1 MKRFFGWELMQPARK
16 QPGIATRRRQISVVG
31 RFEHP
36 ILKRQRD
43 IGNRAVTRWLLSHEQ
58 RTSVRVAQLRNG
70 GAAFAL
76 NRWPG
81 SEAESE
87 EESDNWYTVKPGNSL
102 SLIAADVYGDLTKW
116 PAIFDANRDL
126 IENENRIEIGW
137 RLFIPPIEVAASLAE
152 QSMKGMDMAVKNLE
166 FAGECELDPTDWE
179 PIGHENFR
187 LKPRRSASEAVNAIF
202 SGGTAMDCACAL
214 WVSLAYSVLNTV
226 GPDRFD
232 RAMGKAGETNQNL
245 VLGKRVARAEEGL
258 MKDLIDKP
266 KPETV
271 DDLLPGDAVY
281 FKNTADIH
289 KKHPG
294 SPWQGENT
302 IYKGNGRFTGHG
314 VDTQDADTIVKILA
328 DEYNKPPTP
337 KEKADPDYD
346 WTYRWHRVD
355 VSEIPGIQW
364 HSVLRLHAESV
375 ELL

>member
-1 MKRFFGWELMQPARK
+1 MKRFFGRELMQPARK
-16 QPGIATRRRQISVVG
+16 QPGGATRRRQISIAG

-36 ILKRQRD
+36 MLKQQRD
-43 IGNRAVTRWLLSHEQ
+43 IGNRAVSRWLLSHEQ
-58 RTSVRVAQLRNG
+58 HTSIRVAQLRNG

-76 NRWPG
+76 YRRTG
-81 SEAESE
+81 SEAEC
-87 EESDNWYTVKPGNSL
+87 EESDNWYTVKPGDSL
-102 SLIAADVYGDLTKW
+102 SLIAANVYGDLMKW
-116 PAIFDANRDL
+116 PAIFDANRDQ
-126 IENENRIEIGW
+126 IEDENRIEIGW
-137 RLFIPPIEVAASLAE
+137 CLFIPPLDVAASLSE
-152 QSMKGMDMAVKNLE
+152 QAMKGMDKAIENFD

-187 LKPRRSASEAVNAIF
+187 LKPRRSASAAVNAIF
-202 SGGTAMDCACAL
+202 AGGTAMDCACAL
-214 WVSLAYSVLNTV
+214 WASLAYSVLNTV

-266 KPETV
+266 MPTSV
-271 DDLLPGDAVY
+271 NDLLPGDAVY
-281 FKNTADIH
+281 FKNTEDIH

-302 IYKGNGRFTGHG
+302 VYKGNGQFSGHG
-314 VDTQDADTIVKILA
+314 IGTENAETIVKILA

-337 KEKADPDYD
+337 REKADPDYD
-346 WTYRWHRVD
+346 WTYRYHQVD